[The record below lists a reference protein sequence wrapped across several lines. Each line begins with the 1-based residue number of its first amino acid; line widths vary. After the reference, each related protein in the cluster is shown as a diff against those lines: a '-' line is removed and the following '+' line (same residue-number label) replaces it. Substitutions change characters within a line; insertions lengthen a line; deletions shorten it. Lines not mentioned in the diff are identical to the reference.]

1 MENSAIATN
10 PAKAAAEQSLGKLY
24 ECLDSGKSFLL
35 EAGAGSGK
43 TYSLVKALQHLIDSS
58 GKDLARRSARIACI
72 TFTNVASDEIKSRI
86 DSHPAV
92 VTSTIHAF
100 CWSLVKDFQPFL
112 RSALGNLPK
121 WAERL
126 EEGGGVAG
134 RDIEYELGFPSAKPE
149 DRTITLHHD
158 DVLAFMVKLM
168 AQPKFRRLFATRYP
182 VLFIDEYQDTN
193 KDFVEAIR
201 THFLGKAGSPL
212 IGFFGDH
219 WQKIFP
225 EGCGKVE
232 HEVLV
237 IIEQKAN
244 FRSVV
249 PVVDILNR
257 LRPELPQAC
266 SDPASEGYAAVFHSN
281 GWTGGARRTGQGG
294 GHWTGD
300 LPAAVAHA
308 HLEALRAKLGGE
320 GWDFSADKTKILMLT
335 HNVLAVEQGYDEIA
349 KVFSRNESFIKKE
362 DRHIKFLLETVEPVS
377 IAYEN
382 GRYGEM
388 FAALDTKTPKIRSYA
403 DKAQWGND
411 MSVLLGL
418 RMNAT
423 VGDVLDHLKATKR
436 PRLPDAVES
445 RERELE
451 QWVAEDG
458 VAEPSSVDRLRKL
471 RAVPYRQ
478 VTALARFVDDHTPF
492 ATKHGVKGAEFEN
505 VLVGAGRG
513 WNHYNF
519 NKLLEWFG
527 NPASIPA
534 DRGAFERNR
543 NLFYVACSRPKKRL
557 AILFTQELSQAALD
571 QLGALFGAG
580 HVQAFTP

>member
-1 MENSAIATN
+1 MENSAIDTN
-10 PAKAAAEQSLGKLY
+10 PAKTAAEQSLVRLY
-24 ECLDSGKSFLL
+24 DCLDRGKSFLL

-58 GKDLARRSARIACI
+58 GRDLARRSARIACI
-72 TFTNVASDEIKSRI
+72 TFTNVASAEIKSRI

-92 VTSTIHAF
+92 VTATIHAF

-112 RSALGNLPK
+112 RSELGNLPK

-126 EEGGGVAG
+126 TEGGGVAG
-134 RDIEYELGFPSAKPE
+134 RDIEYELGFPSAKHE
-149 DRTITLHHD
+149 DSTITLHHD

-182 VLFIDEYQDTN
+182 VVFIDEYQDTN

-232 HEVLV
+232 HEALV

-249 PVVDILNR
+249 QVVELLNG

-266 SDPASEGYAAVFHSN
+266 SDPASEGFVAVFHSN
-281 GWTGGARRTGQGG
+281 GWSGGARRTGQGG

-300 LPAAVAHA
+300 LPAAVAHV
-308 HLEALRAKLGGE
+308 HLEALRAKLIYD
-320 GWDFSADKTKILMLT
+320 GWDFSADRTKILMLT

-377 IAYEN
+377 IAFAN
-382 GRYGEM
+382 GRFGEM
-388 FAALDTKTPKIRSYA
+388 FAALDKQTPKIRSSA
-403 DKAQWGND
+403 DKVHWMSD
-411 MSVLLGL
+411 MSTLLDL
-418 RMNAT
+418 RTNGSI
-423 VGDVLDHLKATKR
+423 GDVLDHLKATRR
-436 PRLPDAVES
+436 PRLPDSVDR

-451 QWVAEDG
+451 QSVPEVG
-458 VAEPSSVDRLRKL
+458 VQEPSSVERLRKL

-478 VTALARFVDDHTPF
+478 VIALAQFVDDHTPF

-505 VLVGAGRG
+505 VLVVAGRG

-519 NKLLEWFG
+519 NQLLEWLE
-527 NPASIPA
+527 NPPSIPA
-534 DRGAFERNR
+534 DRSAFERNR

-557 AILFTQELSQAALD
+557 AILFTQALSQAALD
-571 QLGALFGAG
+571 RLETLFGVENI
-580 HVQAFTP
+580 HAFIP

>member
-1 MENSAIATN
+1 LENRAIDTN
-10 PAKAAAEQSLGKLY
+10 PAKAAAEQSLRRLY
-24 ECLDSGKSFLL
+24 ECLGTGRSFLL

-43 TYSLVKALQHLIDSS
+43 TYSLVKALQHLIDNS
-58 GKDLARRSARIACI
+58 GKDLARRSAKIACI

-112 RSALGNLPK
+112 RSELENLPK

-126 EEGGGVAG
+126 AEGGGIAG
-134 RDIEYELGFPSAKPE
+134 RDIEYELGFPSAKAE
-149 DRTITLHHD
+149 DSTITLHHD
-158 DVLAFMVKLM
+158 DVLAFMVRLM

-193 KDFVEAIR
+193 KDFVESIR
-201 THFLGKAGSPL
+201 THFLGKGGSPL

-225 EGCGKVE
+225 EGCGKIE
-232 HEVLV
+232 HEALV

-249 PVVDILNR
+249 PIVEILNR
-257 LRPELPQAC
+257 MRPELPQAF

-300 LPAAVAHA
+300 LPAAVAHMQ
-308 HLEALRAKLGGE
+308 LGALRARLGNE
-320 GWDFSADKTKILMLT
+320 GWDFSPDKTKILMLT
-335 HNVLAVEQGYDEIA
+335 HNVLAAEQGYDEIA
-349 KVFSRNESFIKKE
+349 KVFPRNESFIKKE

-377 IAYEN
+377 TSYEN
-382 GRYGEM
+382 ERFGEM

-403 DKAQWGND
+403 DKAQWSND
-411 MSVLLGL
+411 MTALLGL
-418 RMNAT
+418 RT
-423 VGDVLDHLKATKR
+423 RGSVGDVLDHLKATKR
-436 PRLPDAVES
+436 PRLPDSVER
-445 RERELE
+445 REWELE
-451 QWVAEDG
+451 QWVAQEG
-458 VAEPSSVDRLRKL
+458 VEEPSSLERLRKL

-478 VTALARFVDDHTPF
+478 VMALARFVDDHTPF

-505 VLVGAGRG
+505 VLVVAGRG

-519 NKLLEWFG
+519 SQLLEWFG

-534 DRGAFERNR
+534 DRSAFERNR

-571 QLGALFGAG
+571 RLGVLFGADSI
-580 HVQAFTP
+580 HAFNP